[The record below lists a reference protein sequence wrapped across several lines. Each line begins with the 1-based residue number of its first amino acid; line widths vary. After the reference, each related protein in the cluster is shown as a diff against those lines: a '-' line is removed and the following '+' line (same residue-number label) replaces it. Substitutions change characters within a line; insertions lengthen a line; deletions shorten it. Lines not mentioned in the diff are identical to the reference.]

1 MNKTLEEF
9 VKEYTETVHSCEK
22 FCFLPRGVDYQKESI
37 KDLSELLEK
46 SAQIRIEMIEQADEA
61 AANQVLTL
69 RCMINALRYEL
80 KMWIDLK
87 EEDWGMAWNA
97 LVDAQ
102 DSARSAKSAHEIA
115 VQCNVKN
122 YLGKLDMIEKFVFP
136 PQTFN
141 SPGLYVENFL
151 CSICGED
158 YSDCTHIAGE
168 PYWGF
173 FCQRVVDG
181 ILGTREV
188 SIVENPEDKKARVT
202 EHITD
207 DGMIRN
213 QLTWNKR
220 EMNEDEKENYD
231 DQSDEGFTIRG
242 IVMTASDTD
251 TDFTE
256 YFPE

>member
-1 MNKTLEEF
+1 MNEIVEEF
-9 VKEYTETVHSCEK
+9 VEEYTETVQSCEK
-22 FCFLPRGVDYQKESI
+22 FCFLPREIYYQKDAI

-46 SAQIRIEMIEQADEA
+46 SAQIRIEVIEQDDEE

-80 KMWIDLK
+80 KIWIDLK
-87 EEDWGMAWNA
+87 EGDWGKAWNA

-102 DSARSAKSAHEIA
+102 DSARSARSAHEIA
-115 VQCNVKN
+115 VQCNVTN

-158 YSDCTHIAGE
+158 YSECEHIAGE
-168 PYWGF
+168 PYSGF

-181 ILGTREV
+181 VLGTREV

-220 EMNEDEKENYD
+220 EMDKEEKENYG
-231 DQSDEGFTIRG
+231 DQSDDGFIIRG
-242 IVMTASDTD
+242 IVMTPDDTE

-256 YFPE
+256 YFP

>member
-1 MNKTLEEF
+1 MNEIVEEF
-9 VKEYTETVHSCEK
+9 VEEYAETVQTCEK
-22 FCFLPRGVDYQKESI
+22 FTFLPRGIEYQKEAI
-37 KDLSELLEK
+37 QDLSNLLEK
-46 SAQIRIEMIEQADEA
+46 SAKIRIELIEQEDEE
-61 AANQVLTL
+61 AANQVLAL
-69 RCMINALRYEL
+69 RCMINALRFEL

-87 EEDWGMAWNA
+87 QEAWGKAWNA

-102 DSARSAKSAHEIA
+102 DSARSARSAHEIA
-115 VQCNVKN
+115 VQFNVKN
-122 YLGKLDMIEKFVFP
+122 YLGKLEMVEKFVFP

-158 YSDCTHIAGE
+158 YSECDHIAGE

-181 ILGTREV
+181 VLGTREV
-188 SIVENPEDKKARVT
+188 SIVDNPEDKKARVT

-207 DGMIRN
+207 DGMIRD
-213 QLTWNKR
+213 QLTWKKR
-220 EMNEDEKENYD
+220 EMDEEEQEKYADRSGD
-231 DQSDEGFTIRG
+231 DFIIRG
-242 IVMTASDTD
+242 IVMTPDDTE

-256 YFPE
+256 YFPD

>member
-1 MNKTLEEF
+1 MNETVEEF
-9 VKEYTETVHSCEK
+9 LEEYTETVQSCEK
-22 FCFLPRGVDYQKESI
+22 FCFLPRGIEYQKQAI

-46 SAQIRIEMIEQADEA
+46 SAQIRIEMIEQGDED

-80 KMWIDLK
+80 KMWVDLK
-87 EEDWGMAWNA
+87 DEDWGKAWNA

-102 DSARSAKSAHEIA
+102 DSARSARSAHEIA
-115 VQCNVKN
+115 VRCNVRN
-122 YLGKLDMIEKFVFP
+122 YLGKLEMIEKFVFP

-141 SPGLYVENFL
+141 SPGLFVENFL

-158 YSDCTHIAGE
+158 YSECDHIAGE

-181 ILGTREV
+181 VLGTREV

-220 EMNEDEKENYD
+220 EMDEEEKENYS
-231 DQSDEGFTIRG
+231 DQSEDSFIIRG
-242 IVMTASDTD
+242 IVMTPDDTE
-251 TDFTE
+251 TDFSE
-256 YFPE
+256 YFPD